1 MMSSSQ
7 RWLSSRLPG
16 MDMIF
21 HLRSSNHEEHRP
33 RTGLTENKSLCL
45 LLFLVLSLIACHR
58 SKQKVIAV
66 VPKGQG
72 HIFWQTVHA
81 GANAAGKKFG
91 VNVLWNGPASEIE
104 ISKQINI
111 LEDFINRRVDGIV
124 VAPSDEKALV
134 PVIESATRHGIP
146 VTIFDSG

>member
-1 MMSSSQ
+1 MKS
-7 RWLSSRLPG
+7 RWQSWVSGGLPRPDSTPGLFIPSGEEPSSR
-16 MDMIF
+16 
-21 HLRSSNHEEHRP
+21 P
-33 RTGLTENKSLCL
+33 RALGSRSLCL
-45 LLFLVLSLIACHR
+45 LLLLLTLSVIACHQ

-91 VNVLWNGPASEIE
+91 VKVLWNGPASEIE

-111 LEDFINRRVDGIV
+111 LEDFINRRVD
-124 VAPSDEKALV
+124 
-134 PVIESATRHGIP
+134 
-146 VTIFDSG
+146 